1 MTSLEINKP
10 RASRDAA
17 IALAAILAGGTGIGL
32 LSTTRE
38 VSAQNPTLTPASTD
52 VITGQVS
59 PAPKEVLLKDPIT
72 KNCVLVI
79 FPNAT
84 PAPDIQPAVQPTPVP
99 VAQAIE
105 DGQATEQPVTTAGPT
120 QEPEQIALV
129 EGDPLPEG
137 EQPDFSTW
145 FPCEDEEEP
154 TATMTAEP
162 TAPPTDEPTQEASQV
177 PNPTLSPAEIE
188 KLIQQY
194 SLEEFLKKKDPPL
207 EAPGYNRIIK
217 RSLKVMSEFI
227 QTHGEPV
234 YTLEYLTQEEKD
246 FLTMIQRGWTM
257 DWAGFRIANAVNI
270 DMREAKTAASEGN
283 VSAAE
288 AFTNVAEARVRLG
301 KTMINFE
308 GSPEALDK
316 EILRIARSGVWDN

>member
-1 MTSLEINKP
+1 MTSLEINRP

-38 VSAQNPTLTPASTD
+38 VSAQNSTSTPASTD
-52 VITGQVS
+52 VITGQVT
-59 PAPKEVLLKDPIT
+59 PAPKEVLLKNPIT
-72 KNCVLVI
+72 ENCVLVI

-84 PAPDIQPAVQPTPVP
+84 LAPDIQPAVQPTPVL

-129 EGDPLPEG
+129 EGSPLPEG

-145 FPCEDEEEP
+145 LPCEDGEEP
-154 TATMTAEP
+154 TATMTAK
-162 TAPPTDEPTQEASQV
+162 PTQKASQD

-188 KLIQQY
+188 KLVQQY

-207 EAPGYNRIIK
+207 KAPGYNRIIN
-217 RSLKVMSEFI
+217 RSLKVMSEFM

-246 FLTMIQRGWTM
+246 FLTMIQRGWSM

-270 DMREAKTAASEGN
+270 NIRNAKTAASEGN
-283 VSAAE
+283 VVAAE

-308 GSPEALDK
+308 DSPEALDK
-316 EILRIARSGVWDN
+316 EIVRIAKSGIWDN